1 MAVSTDQPPAN
12 PMFATSNSSRP
23 TTAEKANPSLPV
35 EPSQKS
41 SRPPSFV
48 PSRKSVSTSPVDGPR
63 FSTSDNAVAAL
74 DFQGSVDSN
83 NDLPSLATIKKIENY
98 HVLDRDGKSHTFRSL
113 YTGKHVARRVLIIFV
128 RHFFCGQC
136 QEYLRTLSASI
147 TPDALLRLPLSTF
160 IAVVGCGN
168 PQLIDMYAQATNC
181 PFPIYADPTR
191 KLYQELGMVRTLALG
206 EKPAYVTKHLIK
218 SSFDSII
225 TGIKQIPKGLANKA
239 GDFKQIGGEFLF
251 EPVDIQSPVN
261 AVQWEDMERTLER
274 ATRENNEAAA
284 AAAAAAERKRDSS
297 GSRLEPDSD
306 DKETGVGSDSK
317 GTITKE
323 KKIFGGQGHRP
334 SEASIDGKHED
345 DEGEEKKVTWCHR
358 MKTTRDHVEI
368 PELMEVLGL
377 DGQGEPI
384 KDSRRWSKALETRK
398 GAGFSMAHR
407 MNTMKAEAGA

>member
-1 MAVSTDQPPAN
+1 MASLTDQSPAN

-23 TTAEKANPSLPV
+23 TTAEKPNLSAPV
-35 EPSQKS
+35 EPLQTSS

-48 PSRKSVSTSPVDGPR
+48 PSGKSVSTSHQDGPR
-63 FSTSDNAVAAL
+63 LSTGDNGVAPL

-83 NDLPSLATIKKIENY
+83 NDLPSLATIKKMENY
-98 HVLDRDGKSHTFRSL
+98 HVLDRHGKSHTFRSL

-160 IAVVGCGN
+160 IAVIGCGD

-206 EKPAYVTKHLIK
+206 EKPAYTSKNIVKTSL
-218 SSFDSII
+218 DSILQ
-225 TGIKQIPKGLANKA
+225 GIKQIPKGLVNKA

-261 AVQWEDMERTLER
+261 VVPWEDMARTLER
-274 ATRENNEAAA
+274 ATRENNE

-306 DKETGVGSDSK
+306 DKETGK
-317 GTITKE
+317 GTIKKE

-334 SEASIDGKHED
+334 SEASIDGKNEE
-345 DEGEEKKVTWCHR
+345 DEGEEKRVTWCHR

-398 GAGFSMAHR
+398 GTGLSMAGR
-407 MNTMKAEAGA
+407 MNTMKAEAGAGA